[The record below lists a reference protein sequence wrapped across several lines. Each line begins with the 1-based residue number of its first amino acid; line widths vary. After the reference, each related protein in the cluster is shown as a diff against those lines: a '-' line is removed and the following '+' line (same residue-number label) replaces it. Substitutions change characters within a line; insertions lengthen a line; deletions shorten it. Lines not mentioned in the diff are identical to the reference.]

1 MTKLSKSNL
10 NSIAFQGQS
19 GAYSEMACTEVFPE
33 MQTVSCANFEDAFE
47 AVINGTTKYAM
58 IPIENSRAGR
68 VADIHNLLKDSSLHI
83 VKEYFYSVNHQL
95 LGLEGS
101 NISDI
106 VSVSSHNQALSQ
118 CRNFINKYGWS
129 PITMGDTAGAAAYI
143 IKNND
148 IKCAAIASSLAGQ
161 IHGLKTLSSNIQDS
175 KNNITRF
182 VVLSSESNDPDPN
195 DGLILTSCIFT
206 LRNIPASLY
215 KALGGFATNRV
226 NILKLES
233 YMLDK
238 SFTSAQFYIDIAG
251 HPSNSSVQLSLEELG
266 FFSKEVRILG
276 VYKGDVNR
284 QNS

>member
-1 MTKLSKSNL
+1 
-10 NSIAFQGQS
+10 
-19 GAYSEMACTEVFPE
+19 
-33 MQTVSCANFEDAFE
+33 
-47 AVINGTTKYAM
+47 
-58 IPIENSRAGR
+58 
-68 VADIHNLLKDSSLHI
+68 
-83 VKEYFYSVNHQL
+83 
-95 LGLEGS
+95 
-101 NISDI
+101 
-106 VSVSSHNQALSQ
+106 
-118 CRNFINKYGWS
+118 
-129 PITMGDTAGAAAYI
+129 MGDTAGAAAYI

-182 VVLSSESNDPDPN
+182 VVLSSESHDPDPN

-251 HPSNSSVQLSLEELG
+251 HPSNSSVQLALEELG